1 MDEKI
6 RELAERMLALDPNL
20 TEREAFARARLEID
34 KSANI
39 DNVTAMPNQFIKE
52 VEEEARRLML
62 RDSTLSDADAIAEA
76 RGKLLGGEPY
86 GREVLG
92 VDMDSSVFSTDFLSG
107 FQNTEDIVPDYI
119 RNHEPTYIDEN
130 QRDGFRFDAEVGDE
144 EEPPKDP
151 PGRTRYEPSFMNL
164 PFFYGGGTSSA
175 YRAYQ
180 LGAFSGAENMGG
192 VQRGLGILGSAGA
205 LTLGLGREFMSG
217 FANTRQTGRVIDDAR
232 SIQNRRL
239 YSDNPIDRDRN
250 ALGGMEFKKLGGRI
264 VSKPDKKR

>member
-6 RELAERMLALDPNL
+6 RELAWRMLALDPNL

-39 DNVTAMPNQFIKE
+39 DNVTAIPNQFREE

-76 RGKLLGGEPY
+76 RGNLLGGEPY

-92 VDMDSSVFSTDFLSG
+92 IDMDSSVFSTDFLSG
-107 FQNTEDIVPDYI
+107 LNQAEDVVPDYI
-119 RNHEPTYIDEN
+119 RNQEPTYIDEN
-130 QRDGFRFDAEVGDE
+130 QREGFRLDAEVGDKGG
-144 EEPPKDP
+144 EPEDP
-151 PGRTRYEPSFMNL
+151 PGRTQYQPSFLQL
-164 PFFYGGGTSSA
+164 PFLYGGGTSSA

-180 LGAFSGAENMGG
+180 LGAFAGAENMSGT
-192 VQRGLGILGSAGA
+192 QRGLGILGSAGA

-217 FANTRQTGRVIDDAR
+217 FANTRQTGRVIDEAR
-232 SIQNRRL
+232 TLQNRRV
-239 YSDNPIDRDRN
+239 YSDNPIYRDRN
-250 ALGGMEFKKLGGRI
+250 ALGGMEFKLGGRI